1 VSRYADAMVLLR
13 GERALPTL
21 TLCVPPAIERVHVA
35 CVLAQALL
43 SGGSVHV
50 RAIHHAAELV
60 RPLLMDV
67 APCTL
72 DDRARQLRRAIAL
85 RDAVTAL
92 PREQHT
98 PVLVAVIRTLLDD
111 SPEVALPLDRA
122 VRDAARAHGHEVT
135 AQHEAEAA
143 RIVGGGM

>member
-1 VSRYADAMVLLR
+1 MSRLAGVLALLR
-13 GERALPTL
+13 AEQTTATVALRLSPSVERA
-21 TLCVPPAIERVHVA
+21 HVA
-35 CVLAQALL
+35 CVLAQALI
-43 SGGSVHV
+43 SAGSSHV

-60 RPLLMDV
+60 RPLLLDV

-98 PVLVAVIRTLLDD
+98 PVLVAVIRALLDD

-135 AQHEAEAA
+135 AEHEAEAA
-143 RIVGGGM
+143 RIVGG